1 LDVSDYL
8 VQEIERLPNVDVR
21 RQTEIVDGSGESRL
35 ERLVLRDLATGQ
47 TESIDATL
55 LFVLIGAEPHT
66 AWLEGVLEREDEG
79 FILTG
84 RDLGADGSRPARERP
99 TLPYETSM
107 PGVFAVGDV
116 RAGSLKRA
124 ASAVGEGAG
133 VVSSVHEFLA
143 ASTVTA

>member
-1 LDVSDYL
+1 
-8 VQEIERLPNVDVR
+8 
-21 RQTEIVDGSGESRL
+21 
-35 ERLVLRDLATGQ
+35 
-47 TESIDATL
+47 
-55 LFVLIGAEPHT
+55 VLIGAEPHT

-79 FILTG
+79 FTLTG
-84 RDLGADGSRPARERP
+84 RDLRADGSRPARERP